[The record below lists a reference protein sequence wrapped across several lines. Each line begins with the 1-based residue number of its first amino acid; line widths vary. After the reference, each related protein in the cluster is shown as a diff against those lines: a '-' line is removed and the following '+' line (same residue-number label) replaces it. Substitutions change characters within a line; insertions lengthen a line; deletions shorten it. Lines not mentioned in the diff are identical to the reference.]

1 VVTVKELDDA
11 VAGGL
16 PSMAGEVQQI
26 FDDMDKSAVFM
37 TVTQDLLELLADED
51 KSVSECID
59 LTISFG
65 LATGLRIALARQK

>member
-1 VVTVKELDDA
+1 
-11 VAGGL
+11 
-16 PSMAGEVQQI
+16 
-26 FDDMDKSAVFM
+26 MDKSAVFM

-65 LATGLRIALARQK
+65 LATGLRIALARQKLEKKICKRAQK